1 MTDAVKMAPD
11 GVVISR
17 ELLAFL
23 CGDGPL
29 DGHYF
34 GEKPEHE
41 RGNFWWR
48 KALRAAEKT
57 ALEQAGEPVAVTE
70 LDDRNEGMVCTGCG
84 TTKTVAFIKANSPT
98 AFTCCP
104 ERNMIPVRDAIKPAE
119 SPLPTLQRLGQ
130 EFDAGDGWADLMTK
144 AIGDIAAA
152 LALAGKTEKVA
163 SWTAPYVAAVNQ
175 FDAHPPQSRG
185 QAFDGEGW
193 QPIETAPTDDS
204 MFWVGTWEG
213 ELLIDENGENPTYEP
228 IGWVRNPRWFIARS
242 HHENPHGPHEDRGW
256 NHRNGPFRGRAT
268 HWWKESM
275 PKAPSHGLPVLGS
288 EQADKTRH
296 KLPQQKDCTCI
307 CHNDRIAVMH
317 VVPCCREDE
326 SDGAL
331 SAALSSAKR
340 GEGEG

>member
-1 MTDAVKMAPD
+1 MTMTDKVK
-11 GVVISR
+11 
-17 ELLAFL
+17 LAI
-23 CGDGPL
+23 
-29 DGHYF
+29 
-34 GEKPEHE
+34 
-41 RGNFWWR
+41 N
-48 KALRAAEKT
+48 ALRPFALDIRPEVPGNTMIDTLAWSADQHRAAAAALA
-57 ALEQAGEPVAVTE
+57 ALEQSGEPVADDPLRGALGGSFCITESKGHPEPTNRSYRMIFSFPTMEAMHAAHAAYVTGE
-70 LDDRNEGMVCTGCG
+70 
-84 TTKTVAFIKANSPT
+84 P
-98 AFTCCP
+98 
-104 ERNMIPVRDAIKPAE
+104 
-119 SPLPTLQRLGQ
+119 PLPTLQRLGQ
-130 EFDAGDGWADLMTK
+130 EFDAGEGWADLMTK

-340 GEGEG
+340 GERGHA